1 MAYAEVSHVARE
13 LGRAATGPAE
23 LQQWAAWIDRVERSI
38 VSRFRRMGLDLDEQ
52 VQLDSPTA
60 DDVADV
66 EVARVVDK
74 VLNPNTRTT
83 SVTRS
88 VDDAA
93 VTYRADAPEVVGTDP
108 LELTLADW
116 ARLLPGTEFGA
127 FSTRPG
133 FEPDTAG
140 VDVSWT

>member
-1 MAYAEVSHVARE
+1 MAYAEVTDVARE
-13 LGRAATGPAE
+13 LGRAATGPDE
-23 LQQWAAWIDRVERSI
+23 LEQWAAWIDRVERSI
-38 VSRFRRMGLDLDEQ
+38 VRRFRASGLDLDDQ
-52 VQLDSPTA
+52 VLLDNPTS

-74 VLNPNTRTT
+74 INNPNSRHT

-93 VTYRADAPEVVGTDP
+93 VTYRNEGGTFGDP
-108 LELTLADW
+108 LELTQAEW
-116 ARLLPGTEFGA
+116 AILLPGTETGI

-133 FEPDTAG
+133 FQPDTAG
-140 VDVSWT
+140 TLESLA